1 MSIIDVVKRKLK
13 EREDEKEAREER
25 RLVESRVERIKLE
38 KRASV
43 IRSTEREKKRIEKA
57 KKTIGG
63 GSGGVAGFL
72 QGIGKGMNAP
82 RRKGKK
88 GDGMY
93 TFEGGFDDLFGP
105 QRRQGKVRKFKEIR
119 FD

>member
-1 MSIIDVVKRKLK
+1 LAAVARDGVR
-13 EREDEKEAREER
+13 EREREGA
-25 RLVESRVERIKLE
+25 LVVHLPWS
-38 KRASV
+38 S
-43 IRSTEREKKRIEKA
+43 
-57 KKTIGG
+57 G

-105 QRRQGKVRKFKEIR
+105 QRRQGKVRKFKEVR